1 MRQRIIAGNW
11 KMNTNRESAV
21 ALALAV
27 ADGVAAT
34 GLPDGVEI
42 VLCPPFPFLPLVG
55 EKIAGTPIRLGAQT
69 MHNQPSGAYTGEVSG
84 TMLRSVG
91 CSYVIVGHSERR
103 MMFAESDLDVS
114 YRANAAV
121 DMGLRPIICVGET
134 AAEREDGATEGV
146 LERQV
151 RAALDGLFE
160 FNVRNCV
167 IAYEPIW
174 AIGTSNPATPE
185 QAESAHAFI
194 RGIIRELYSEEVA
207 NDISII
213 YGGSMKPDVA
223 GTLLSQGNIDGGLIG
238 GASLEAASFLDII
251 RAA

>member
-11 KMNTNRESAV
+11 KMNTDRESAV
-21 ALALAV
+21 ALASAV
-27 ADGVAAT
+27 ADGVAAMNV
-34 GLPDGVEI
+34 PDGVEI

-55 EKIAGTPIRLGAQT
+55 DKIGGTPIRLGAQT
-69 MHNQPSGAYTGEVSG
+69 MHNQPSGAYTGEVAG
-84 TMLRSVG
+84 PMLRSVG

-134 AAEREDGATEGV
+134 AAERENGATEEV
-146 LERQV
+146 LNRQV

-194 RGIIRELYSEEVA
+194 RGLVRELYSEEVA
-207 NDISII
+207 GEMSII

-223 GTLLSQGNIDGGLIG
+223 GTLLSQSNIDGGLIG
-238 GASLEAASFLDII
+238 GASLDAASFLDII